1 MKYTIIYLSLLAMT
15 SISCNCFQE
24 ESTETKDS
32 LKIDSVKIDTVKVDT
47 QEVDSRSEVIDT
59 LKKKNV
65 KSQFTSKCV
74 AYRNWKIS

>member
-32 LKIDSVKIDTVKVDT
+32 LKIDRVKVDSI
-47 QEVDSRSEVIDT
+47 DSRTGVINKDA
-59 LKKKNV
+59 LKKKTVNNQCSNRS
-65 KSQFTSKCV
+65 KGLRHWRTS
-74 AYRNWKIS
+74 